1 MNYIQQAFK
10 GKSEWHFWL
19 ITILV
24 VFIGWQVLGAIPLS
38 VVAYAYAGGLN
49 EFIAAGADNFM
60 SLGINKNL
68 FLFLMLFMFA
78 LGLVFLV
85 VSIKYIHKRTMTSLI
100 TSRNKIDW
108 KRFWFG
114 FFSWGILILV
124 LSFIGIYFTPE
135 NYTFNFNA
143 KPFFILVAISIV
155 FIPLQTSLEELLF
168 RGYFMQGIGAI
179 AKNRWVPLILTSV
192 CFGLLHGSN
201 PEVQKLGSIL
211 MVVYIGTGF
220 FYGIITLMD
229 EGTELSL
236 GLHAAN
242 NIFAAFLVTT
252 DWMVFQTDALFID
265 TSEPSVTWEMFM
277 PVFVLY
283 PLMLVMFSKKYGWK
297 NWKEKLTGKILKP
310 VNLKENYRI
319 LDDLGTD

>member
-1 MNYIQQAFK
+1 
-10 GKSEWHFWL
+10 
-19 ITILV
+19 
-24 VFIGWQVLGAIPLS
+24 
-38 VVAYAYAGGLN
+38 
-49 EFIAAGADNFM
+49 
-60 SLGINKNL
+60 
-68 FLFLMLFMFA
+68 
-78 LGLVFLV
+78 
-85 VSIKYIHKRTMTSLI
+85 
-100 TSRNKIDW
+100 
-108 KRFWFG
+108 
-114 FFSWGILILV
+114 
-124 LSFIGIYFTPE
+124 
-135 NYTFNFNA
+135 
-143 KPFFILVAISIV
+143 
-155 FIPLQTSLEELLF
+155 
-168 RGYFMQGIGAI
+168 MQGIGAI

-192 CFGLLHGSN
+192 GFGLLHGSN
-201 PEVQKLGSIL
+201 RAVQKLGSIL
-211 MVVYIGTGF
+211 MVVYIETGF

-229 EGTELSL
+229 AGTELSL
-236 GLHAAN
+236 GLRAAN

>member
-100 TSRNKIDW
+100 RAEIK
-108 KRFWFG
+108 
-114 FFSWGILILV
+114 LI
-124 LSFIGIYFTPE
+124 G
-135 NYTFNFNA
+135 ND
-143 KPFFILVAISIV
+143 
-155 FIPLQTSLEELLF
+155 
-168 RGYFMQGIGAI
+168 
-179 AKNRWVPLILTSV
+179 
-192 CFGLLHGSN
+192 FGLG
-201 PEVQKLGSIL
+201 
-211 MVVYIGTGF
+211 
-220 FYGIITLMD
+220 
-229 EGTELSL
+229 
-236 GLHAAN
+236 
-242 NIFAAFLVTT
+242 FLVGE
-252 DWMVFQTDALFID
+252 F
-265 TSEPSVTWEMFM
+265 
-277 PVFVLY
+277 
-283 PLMLVMFSKKYGWK
+283 
-297 NWKEKLTGKILKP
+297 
-310 VNLKENYRI
+310 
-319 LDDLGTD
+319 